1 LRFRHQ
7 RLQLGVVLRTDVVAP
22 LVEAFPDSQVRL
34 DGHHPLG
41 WASYAP
47 VSFTITAEDHA
58 EVAHRVGVGGFT
70 DWTRRLLGLE
80 EERLLVSTIATEVV
94 CEGFG
99 PTAARLSPAT

>member
-1 LRFRHQ
+1 MRFRHQ
-7 RLQLGVVLRTDVVAP
+7 RLQLGVVLRTDVIAP
-22 LVEAFPDSQVRL
+22 LMEAYPGVQLRIE
-34 DGHHPLG
+34 GHHPLG